1 MGSKETLLCCSS
13 VVGSLGGEAAKLN
26 REIGMKVTMIL
37 DQLLFETTETSNH
50 EDEIRDVFRSRR
62 VNGEERNGARQN
74 VS

>member
-1 MGSKETLLCCSS
+1 
-13 VVGSLGGEAAKLN
+13 
-26 REIGMKVTMIL
+26 MKVTMIL